1 MKKTVVI
8 FLLLMAHLYDGKAQ
22 DIRLNLYG
30 SYLFDDRFDSYFDAS
45 SYYRGRLQGGFQ
57 WGGGLEYM
65 AHPDYGVEL
74 LYLRMDTKAPT
85 TYFSNGIKSAN
96 FDVGINYLM
105 ISGNRYIDTDN
116 KKIEPYGGAMF
127 GAGIINVVNPNNGN
141 SATRTKFAWGTKLGT
156 NIWAGKKV
164 GIKIQ
169 AQLFSIVQ
177 AFGGSFYF
185 GTGGSGAGLETYS
198 SFLQFGLGGGLVYKL
213 GK

>member
-1 MKKTVVI
+1 MKKLVVV
-8 FLLLMAHLYDGKAQ
+8 LLIMTGNVFAAKAQ

-30 SYLFDDRFDSYFDAS
+30 GYLFDDRFDSYFDAS
-45 SYYRGRLQGGFQ
+45 SYYRGKLKGGFQ

-65 AHPDYGVEL
+65 AHPDYGIEL
-74 LYLRMDTKAPT
+74 LYLRLDTKAPT

-127 GAGIINVVNPNNGN
+127 GAGIIAVKNPDNGN
-141 SATRTKFAWGTKLGT
+141 SSTRTKFAWGTKLGT
-156 NIWAGKKV
+156 NIWAGKKL